1 MVARSSATAASP
13 FHGMFAISAS
23 LSGPDTTFPIPLPI
37 ARNPHTMM
45 GSNAL
50 PPPPSSPLAAVT
62 CRMMPGQRRQPAP
75 QPPEQEDGRRCAPR
89 RHEDARRHRPPVRQ
103 PAHGHATNY
112 GRAINHQQRQRGLQP
127 ARAQHR
133 PRVRR
138 QVDARHKVP
147 QRLDDV
153 GRLVQQKRALK
164 DEAEID
170 AAAPRGGRRQP
181 RLHKV
186 HEREGAGK
194 QRGGPDAQR
203 DAEPVAAEQK
213 LEQQRRGDAAEARPG
228 PHDAVGE
235 ALAPHEPLVHVED
248 ARAVGDG
255 PAERVQH
262 ALRRHQ
268 LRRRLRE
275 RAESQRCAHDHNAAR
290 RRVPRLLGVQPEQRH
305 HERDVQV
312 HDALRA
318 RVSLRGW
325 TDGPGGG
332 SAFCYYQRAGA
343 NDGNLGRARK
353 GFMRRIV
360 ALKNTK
366 RKRES

>member
-1 MVARSSATAASP
+1 
-13 FHGMFAISAS
+13 
-23 LSGPDTTFPIPLPI
+23 
-37 ARNPHTMM
+37 MM

-50 PPPPSSPLAAVT
+50 PPAPSSPLGAVT
-62 CRMMPGQRRQPAP
+62 CRMMPGQVDVYAPANSPYSTQNAYSAASPRPSP
-75 QPPEQEDGRRCAPR
+75 QSKKTAAAVPPVDTRMHVVTGRRSVSQPMATQPTTAAPLTTSSVSA
-89 RHEDARRHRPPVRQ
+89 DSSPLAPS
-103 PAHGHATNY
+103 T
-112 GRAINHQQRQRGLQP
+112 
-127 ARAQHR
+127 
-133 PRVRR
+133 
-138 QVDARHKVP
+138 
-147 QRLDDV
+147 RLDNI

-170 AAAPRGGRRQP
+170 AAAPRGGQP

-203 DAEPVAAEQK
+203 DAEPVAAEQE

-228 PHDAVGE
+228 PHDAVGQ
-235 ALAPHEPLVHVED
+235 ALASHEPLVHVED

-275 RAESQRCAHDHNAAR
+275 RAETQRRAHDHDAAR
-290 RRVPRLLGVQPEQRH
+290 GRVPRLLGIQPEQRH

-318 RVSLRGW
+318 RAQVPMTAIW
-325 TDGPGGG
+325 DEPAKG
-332 SAFCYYQRAGA
+332 SC
-343 NDGNLGRARK
+343 
-353 GFMRRIV
+353 V
-360 ALKNTK
+360 
-366 RKRES
+366 E